1 MLNIMTNSSQIAPQ
15 RLQPPFALPKNTAAP
30 KARGETD
37 FPFISLEKGRARFAA
52 CFLQSVV
59 MNQRSKSNDRCAYH
73 SSNMGEEFF
82 R

>member
-1 MLNIMTNSSQIAPQ
+1 MLNIVTNSSQIGPQ
-15 RLQPPFALPKNTAAP
+15 RAESPFALQKNTAAP

-37 FPFISLEKGRARFAA
+37 FPFFSREKGRARFAA
-52 CFLQSVV
+52 CFLQSVM